1 MSVLHARE
9 ISSVQDLDSRY
20 LYHHHGSTQHVTRV
34 VTPESH
40 PIHLNLLGGYRRS
53 GGIYTLSLSI
63 GHLYPKLHYPCMH
76 FNLSNEDTSLFLLSH
91 WCLYYCSRMGHTNLR
106 SFGQSQYISTGLNW
120 DTQYCFNQEHLQHST
135 LQCPNVYAIISHRP
149 RTQMNGWSHLN
160 VYTINT

>member
-53 GGIYTLSLSI
+53 GGCIYIYVRHKVRIRTILGFSCANPQIARNILRKPHPRVAVSPRLCCLCQLA
-63 GHLYPKLHYPCMH
+63 GALPAMGAACR
-76 FNLSNEDTSLFLLSH
+76 SLFAFAQGYAVWRLGTRVRILA
-91 WCLYYCSRMGHTNLR
+91 TR
-106 SFGQSQYISTGLNW
+106 S
-120 DTQYCFNQEHLQHST
+120 DTRL
-135 LQCPNVYAIISHRP
+135 P
-149 RTQMNGWSHLN
+149 
-160 VYTINT
+160 